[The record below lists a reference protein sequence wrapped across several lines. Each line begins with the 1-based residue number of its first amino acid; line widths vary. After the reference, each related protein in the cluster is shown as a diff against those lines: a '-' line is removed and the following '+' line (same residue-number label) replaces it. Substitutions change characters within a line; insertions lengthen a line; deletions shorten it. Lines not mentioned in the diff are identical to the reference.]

1 MHKFLRAIGFS
12 DFRKKDLEIVI
23 EDIINKPE
31 IMRVAKDSDE
41 NEFAELSREYSNG
54 MGLRIVGNFEN
65 NNSFRL
71 DHYFPYYI
79 GAGITT
85 QEKIDIEK
93 HYDKESYA
101 GICDD
106 ANLGITLIFHL
117 QNTADY
123 LSEKNNNVISSNIF
137 GAYLAGLSTEGK
149 ILLPVKQT
157 VAKEKEYS
165 RAKKRS
171 ELVTKAIDAN
181 QEAIDNLALED
192 MDMYSL
198 LSRRIEKED
207 ILSIVSTTMIPYGI
221 ENDLYN
227 IIAEILD
234 YNKVRNSLTNEL
246 VYILNVKCNNL
257 IFDVCIN

>member
-54 MGLRIVGNFEN
+54 MGLRIVGNFESD
-65 NNSFRL
+65 NSFRL

-79 GAGITT
+79 GTGITT

-137 GAYLAGLSTEGK
+137 GA
-149 ILLPVKQT
+149 
-157 VAKEKEYS
+157 
-165 RAKKRS
+165 
-171 ELVTKAIDAN
+171 
-181 QEAIDNLALED
+181 
-192 MDMYSL
+192 
-198 LSRRIEKED
+198 
-207 ILSIVSTTMIPYGI
+207 
-221 ENDLYN
+221 
-227 IIAEILD
+227 
-234 YNKVRNSLTNEL
+234 
-246 VYILNVKCNNL
+246 
-257 IFDVCIN
+257 